1 MYKISILTPEQAV
14 GVWDNVE
21 PYVEQVVGITHG
33 RATAAETLNRI
44 LQDHANLWI
53 VYDPDGIKI
62 TGFMLTRVNQYAAT
76 KLLTVEMLAGDDFD
90 EWIDQANEALILF
103 AKHFEC
109 EGLELIGRRGW
120 VKKLRRLHWEEKYTT
135 CQLLF
140 REPNGKIEPE
150 QHTTDINC
158 S

>member
-14 GVWDNVE
+14 GIWDSVE
-21 PYVEQVVGITHG
+21 SYVQQVVGITHG

-62 TGFMLTRVNQYAAT
+62 IGFMLTRVNQYAAT

-90 EWIDQANEALILF
+90 EWIDQANEAIILF
-103 AKHFEC
+103 AKH
-109 EGLELIGRRGW
+109 
-120 VKKLRRLHWEEKYTT
+120 HA
-135 CQLLF
+135 
-140 REPNGKIEPE
+140 
-150 QHTTDINC
+150 INYNC
-158 S
+158 VANYISK